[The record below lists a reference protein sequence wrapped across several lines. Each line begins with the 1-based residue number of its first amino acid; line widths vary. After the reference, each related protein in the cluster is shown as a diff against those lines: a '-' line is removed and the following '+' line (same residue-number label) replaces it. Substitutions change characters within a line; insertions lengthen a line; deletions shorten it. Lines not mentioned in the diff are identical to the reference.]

1 MSWPI
6 GLKKTRAVVFRLP
19 VGYEASPLKAR
30 GRLNNNGNTRMLKIR
45 NPMTP
50 VEEATGRPMFVIAPK
65 VETTSTNLRRPD
77 PWRL

>member
-1 MSWPI
+1 
-6 GLKKTRAVVFRLP
+6 
-19 VGYEASPLKAR
+19 
-30 GRLNNNGNTRMLKIR
+30 MLKIR